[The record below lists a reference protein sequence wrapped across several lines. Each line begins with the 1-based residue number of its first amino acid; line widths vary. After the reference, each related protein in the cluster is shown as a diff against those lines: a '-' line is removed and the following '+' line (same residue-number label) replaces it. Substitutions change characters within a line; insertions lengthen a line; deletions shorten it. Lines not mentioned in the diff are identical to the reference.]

1 LGKFELINQ
10 SSNESRNPSINQPT
24 CEELLRVRAEGEGA
38 NGHGVTLQRVL
49 HLLRL
54 QESGFKGTVSGIV
67 VGPDPH
73 PKCGSRMQK
82 VKKYR
87 VLKCWMFSF
96 EG

>member
-1 LGKFELINQ
+1 VL
-10 SSNESRNPSINQPT
+10 T

-38 NGHGVTLQRVL
+38 DGHGVALQRVF

-54 QESGFKGTVSGIV
+54 KESGFKGTVSGIV
-67 VGPDPH
+67 VGLDPH